1 MLVRAL
7 VVRPGSGEMHSDF
20 LIGPPGIRCVVHQV
34 EMLRRLVAVV
44 VLAGVCVGLGLPLL
58 RAARGEKPAS
68 TGAVKLVSASGKRL
82 SGQWQSWAD
91 ASLVPTVAGKV

>member
-1 MLVRAL
+1 
-7 VVRPGSGEMHSDF
+7 
-20 LIGPPGIRCVVHQV
+20 
-34 EMLRRLVAVV
+34 MLRRLVAVV

-82 SGQWQSWAD
+82 SGQWQSWGD
-91 ASLVPTVAGKV
+91 ASLVPTVAGKVVVELIGCPALPQAAGCVYTKQPQVIYLKRGLSH